1 MDRNHRKTCH
11 SRSFVG
17 RGKVRCRSIGVDGR
31 PAHLCRLQ
39 SSLCGNLLVQEMQR
53 GAILQCVVL
62 HHRLEAATA
71 LAGVCPDGWKI
82 HWVLRC
88 VSEAISRRM
97 QLLQIHLL
105 LRQRVSAQALVRRRS
120 QRKMP
125 QDPNDR
131 TGALVIDPDR
141 PIQTIG
147 ASGTFFEKMLA

>member
-1 MDRNHRKTCH
+1 
-11 SRSFVG
+11 
-17 RGKVRCRSIGVDGR
+17 
-31 PAHLCRLQ
+31 
-39 SSLCGNLLVQEMQR
+39 
-53 GAILQCVVL
+53 
-62 HHRLEAATA
+62 
-71 LAGVCPDGWKI
+71 
-82 HWVLRC
+82 

-120 QRKMP
+120 QGKMS